1 MMAGM
6 SGDRNRLYRSRED
19 RMLMGVL
26 GGLANRLGA
35 DPSLVRIV
43 YIILTILTGFVP
55 LMVLY
60 VIAAFVVPAEPKD
73 KPADPPPPA
82 QD

>member
-1 MMAGM
+1 MMRSM
-6 SGDRNRLYRSRED
+6 SSEQNRLYRSRDD

-26 GGLANRLGA
+26 GGVANRLNA

-55 LMVLY
+55 LAFLY
-60 VIAAFVVPAEPKD
+60 VIAAFVVPAAPRD
-73 KPADPPPPA
+73 NPADAAPGP
-82 QD
+82 D